1 MSRRLL
7 LLVASALTL
16 VLLGL
21 GAFLLFGRRQ
31 ANTDAPTNTATGSVP
46 NVNTVVLNTNNAAN
60 TNTATSGSPTDA
72 RTTVQNLAKNF
83 ASIYGSFSTQNNFQ
97 NITDMYFYMAPALRA
112 QQESF
117 VAAEQAKRADTSL
130 YSGTS
135 SEPRTTEVLAFD
147 ENAGT
152 AEIKVTLQRTET
164 TGSSSEPTTYFQPIT
179 LSFQRLADGWKV
191 ERIAWG
197 AKQ

>member
-7 LLVASALTL
+7 LLIASAL
-16 VLLGL
+16 VIALLGL
-21 GAFLLFGRRQ
+21 GAFFIFRQ
-31 ANTDAPTNTATGSVP
+31 PQTNTNASTNTSTGALP
-46 NVNTVVLNTNNAAN
+46 NVNTVVLNTNQT
-60 TNTATSGSPTDA
+60 TNVNSATTSSPTDA

-117 VAAEQAKRADTSL
+117 VAAEQAKRTDTSL

-147 ENAGT
+147 ETEGT
-152 AEIKVTLQRTET
+152 AEIRVTLQRTET
-164 TGSSSEPTTYFQPIT
+164 AGNTSEPTTYFQPIT

-191 ERIAWG
+191 ARIAWG